1 MRKDGD
7 FINGLREEILSG
19 QERRSKYVILKLS
32 FIVGLFGIGSMTIS
46 SVSLNS
52 LIYLVPLVVAIFDL
66 YILGEDFGV
75 KRAGRF
81 IKGSPA
87 TPIEEKRWEQTVHDN
102 RDPVTYI
109 ASVISSLIVIAVA
122 IVALWKSE
130 HTLILYRIWCVG
142 CTLLIIFTAI
152 YGYILVRK
160 TNKLDKYLQKRG
172 F

>member
-81 IKGSPA
+81 IKG
-87 TPIEEKRWEQTVHDN
+87 
-102 RDPVTYI
+102 
-109 ASVISSLIVIAVA
+109 
-122 IVALWKSE
+122 
-130 HTLILYRIWCVG
+130 
-142 CTLLIIFTAI
+142 F
-152 YGYILVRK
+152 
-160 TNKLDKYLQKRG
+160 
-172 F
+172 